1 MSEKIIWAVGDRVHV
16 EGEGQGVVTEV
27 IPQIWGFNMY
37 NVSVNGRDIRMV
49 ASGPALPK
57 ENPTTAELKLT
68 DPPKPK
74 FEVSEKVVI
83 KSLKGTKSNEAVII
97 MVGAAVLDKNDNWFI
112 EYLVELAHNG
122 QRVQYKESELASFK
136 DCPLTQNKNN

>member
-1 MSEKIIWAVGDRVHV
+1 MSEKIIWAVGDKVRV
-16 EGEGQGVVTEV
+16 EGENGHGIVTEV

-37 NVSVNGRDIRMV
+37 NVSVNGREVRMV
-49 ASGPALPK
+49 ADRPALPG
-57 ENPTTAELKLT
+57 ENPTAELKLT

-74 FEVSEKVVI
+74 FEVSERVVV

-97 MVGAAVLDKNDNWFI
+97 MVGAAVLDKDDNWFI

-122 QRVQYKESELASFK
+122 ERVQYKESELASFK
-136 DCPLTQNKNN
+136 DIAF